1 VGQGVGKIDWDVV
14 EEISPFDDVDQLH
27 ACSDGHEAHSTLGDF
42 HGESAVK
49 VFASRI
55 HRSNRAVEHVPVAT
69 WIQIG
74 STDQDESVEGIQDRV
89 DAIEVVGWRK
99 DHWYP
104 TSLANCIEVSGG

>member
-1 VGQGVGKIDWDVV
+1 
-14 EEISPFDDVDQLH
+14 
-27 ACSDGHEAHSTLGDF
+27 
-42 HGESAVK
+42 
-49 VFASRI
+49 
-55 HRSNRAVEHVPVAT
+55 VEHVTVAT

-104 TSLANCIEVSGG
+104 TSLADCIEVSGG